1 MSLKNA
7 KKVDTNRYELEVVI
21 DGETFR
27 KALADVMRRESK
39 KITVPGFRK
48 GKAPVSFI
56 EKYYG
61 AEAFFQDTLDSLYG
75 AALEEAAVE
84 AGVEIVD
91 DKMDFDLVS
100 ISKEDGVDFKVTLT
114 VVPEIEIGEYKGL
127 KEERLKVSVDDKEIE
142 ESVKAMADR
151 NARVVAVEDRAA
163 AMDDITVIDFD
174 GYVDGVAFEGGKGE
188 AFSLPLGSGQF
199 IPGFEEQIVGKNIGE
214 EFDVNVTFPT
224 EYHAADLAGKE
235 AVFKVKLL
243 EIKKREVPEI
253 DDEFAKDV
261 SEFDTLAELKADLK
275 AKAIER
281 KQKAAEDETE
291 TRLLDQI
298 IDSIKG
304 EIPEAMYNNR
314 VQQNLRDLDYRLQ
327 SQGMSLE
334 NYIKYTGA
342 TIEEI
347 SKTYRPQAEK
357 QVKMRLALE
366 KIVKLENITAND
378 EDVEKKYEEMAE
390 MYSIPAEQ
398 VKAAVPAEELKKD
411 IAVEK
416 ALDLVKSSAVITD
429 VDAISEKAPKKPAA
443 KKTSTAKKTEGE
455 TEKKPAA
462 KKTTSSTTK
471 KTTTSTAKKTTST
484 AKKAEGEAEKKPAA
498 KKTTSTAK
506 KAEGEAEKKPA
517 AKKTTTTK
525 KTAAKTEE

>member
-27 KALADVMRRESK
+27 KALSDVMRRESK

-127 KEERLKVSVDDKEIE
+127 KEERLKVSVDDAEVE

-174 GYVDGVAFEGGKGE
+174 CSVDGVAFEGGKGE
-188 AFSLPLGSGQF
+188 AYTLTLRSGQF

-235 AVFKVKLL
+235 AVFKVKLH
-243 EIKKREVPEI
+243 EIKKRELPEI

-261 SEFDTLAELKADLK
+261 SDFDTLAELKADLK
-275 AKAIER
+275 AKALER

-342 TIEEI
+342 TIEDI

-366 KIVKLENITAND
+366 KIVKLENITVAD
-378 EDVEKKYEEMAE
+378 EDVDKKYEEMAE

-416 ALDLVKSSAVITD
+416 ALDLVKTSAVITD
-429 VDAISEKAPKKPAA
+429 VDAISEKAEKKPAA
-443 KKTSTAKKTEGE
+443 KKTSTAKKTEGDA
-455 TEKKPAA
+455 EKKPAA
-462 KKTTSSTTK
+462 KKTTST
-471 KTTTSTAKKTTST
+471 TAKKTAST
-484 AKKAEGEAEKKPAA
+484 TKKAEGETAKTPAA

-506 KAEGEAEKKPA
+506 KAEGDAEKKPA

>member
-27 KALADVMRRESK
+27 KALSDVMRRESK

-127 KEERLKVSVDDKEIE
+127 KEERLKVSVDDAEVE

-188 AFSLPLGSGQF
+188 AYTLTLGSGQF

-235 AVFKVKLL
+235 AVFKVKLH
-243 EIKKREVPEI
+243 EIKKRELPEI

-261 SEFDTLAELKADLK
+261 SDFDTLADLKADLK
-275 AKAIER
+275 AKALER

-342 TIEEI
+342 TIEDI

-366 KIVKLENITAND
+366 KIVKLENITVAD
-378 EDVEKKYEEMAE
+378 EDVDKKYEEMAE

-416 ALDLVKSSAVITD
+416 ALDLVKTSAVITD
-429 VDAISEKAPKKPAA
+429 VDAISEKAEKKPAA
-443 KKTSTAKKTEGE
+443 KKTSTAKKTEGDA
-455 TEKKPAA
+455 EKKPAA
-462 KKTTSSTTK
+462 KKTTST
-471 KTTTSTAKKTTST
+471 TAKKTTST
-484 AKKAEGEAEKKPAA
+484 TKKAEGETAKKPAA

-506 KAEGEAEKKPA
+506 KAEGDAEKKPA

-525 KTAAKTEE
+525 KAAAKTEE

>member
-21 DGETFR
+21 DGEKFR
-27 KALADVMRRESK
+27 EALAGVMRRESK

-48 GKAPVSFI
+48 GKAPISFI

-61 AEAFFQDTLDSLYG
+61 AEAFFEETLNTLYG
-75 AALEEAAVE
+75 AALEEAANE

-127 KEERLKVSVDDKEIE
+127 KEERLKVSVDDSEVE

-151 NARVVAVEDRAA
+151 NARVVEVTDRAA
-163 AMDDITVIDFD
+163 ENEDITVIDFE
-174 GYVDGVAFEGGKGE
+174 GFVDGKAFEGGKGE
-188 AFSLPLGSGQF
+188 AYTLTLGSGQF
-199 IPGFEEQIVGKNIGE
+199 IPGFEEQIIGHNTGD
-214 EFDVNVTFPT
+214 EFDVNVTFPE
-224 EYHAADLAGKE
+224 EYHADDLKGKE
-235 AVFKVKLL
+235 AVFKVKLH
-243 EIKKREVPEI
+243 EIKKRELPEI

-275 AKAIER
+275 AKALER

-291 TRLLDQI
+291 TRLLDQVV
-298 IDSIKG
+298 DSIKG

-334 NYIKYTGA
+334 NYIKFTGSSM
-342 TIEEI
+342 EEI
-347 SKTYRPQAEK
+347 SATYRPQAEK

-366 KIVKLENITAND
+366 KIVKLENITVAD
-378 EDVEKKYEEMAE
+378 EDVDKKYEEMAE
-390 MYSIPAEQ
+390 QYSIPAEQ

-416 ALDLVKSSAVITD
+416 ALELVKSSAVITD
-429 VDAISEKAPKKPAA
+429 VDAISEKA
-443 KKTSTAKKTEGE
+443 
-455 TEKKPAA
+455 
-462 KKTTSSTTK
+462 
-471 KTTTSTAKKTTST
+471 
-484 AKKAEGEAEKKPAA
+484 EKKPAA

-506 KAEGEAEKKPA
+506 KTTSTAKKTTETKKAEDGEKKPA
-517 AKKTTTTK
+517 AKKTTSSTAKKTTSTAAKKTTSTTAKKTTTTSTAAKKTTSTAKKTTTK
-525 KTAAKTEE
+525 KAAEKTEE

>member
-127 KEERLKVSVDDKEIE
+127 KEERLKVSVDDAEVE

-188 AFSLPLGSGQF
+188 AYTLTLGSGQF

-214 EFDVNVTFPT
+214 EFDVNVTFPE

-235 AVFKVKLL
+235 AVFKVKLH
-243 EIKKREVPEI
+243 EIKKRELPEI

-261 SEFDTLAELKADLK
+261 SEFDTLEELKADLK
-275 AKAIER
+275 AKALER

-291 TRLLDQI
+291 TKLLDQI
-298 IDSIKG
+298 IDSIQG

-342 TIEEI
+342 TIEDI

-366 KIVKLENITAND
+366 KIVKLENITVAD
-378 EDVEKKYEEMAE
+378 EDVDKKYSEMAE
-390 MYSIPAEQ
+390 QYSIPVEQ
-398 VKAAVPAEELKKD
+398 VKAAVPAAELKKD
-411 IAVEK
+411 IAVEM

-429 VDAISEKAPKKPAA
+429 VDAISEKPAAKKPAA
-443 KKTSTAKKTEGE
+443 KKTA
-455 TEKKPAA
+455 
-462 KKTTSSTTK
+462 
-471 KTTTSTAKKTTST
+471 
-484 AKKAEGEAEKKPAA
+484 AKKAEGEDAEKKPAA
-498 KKTTSTAK
+498 KKTTAAKKPAAK
-506 KAEGEAEKKPA
+506 KAEGEAEEKPAAKKPA
-517 AKKTTTTK
+517 AKKTTTTAK
-525 KTAAKTEE
+525 KAEEKTEE